1 MGAGRRKR
9 EKREKSIRKA
19 RKNMVRYTID
29 CSRPI
34 SDNFGFDA
42 QLFEHFLKERIKVN
56 NKTGN
61 LKDNVIIRLDDSTME
76 VNAKKPFSKRYLKYL
91 TKKFLKKHSLRDW
104 LRVVANGK
112 EGYELQYFNIQNG
125 DESEEEEDDE

>member
-1 MGAGRRKR
+1 MGLSFVLCGLDTKTSSIKMGAGRRKR

-34 SDNFGFDA
+34 EDN
-42 QLFEHFLKERIKVN
+42 KV
-56 NKTGN
+56 
-61 LKDNVIIRLDDSTME
+61 E

-91 TKKFLKKHSLRDW
+91 TKKFLKANNLRDW
-104 LRVVANGK
+104 LRVVAADK
-112 EGYELQYFNIQNG
+112 ETYELQYFNIQSG
-125 DESEEEEDDE
+125 DDDDEEADE